1 MKEQDKKFWII
12 AGVIAIILII
22 AIVVMAGGKEKAPD
36 NQGEPQNNNSVTQQ
50 NNVAGPAENTLVE
63 NYVKV
68 QNDGTKVNQSE
79 ELKKMKTVDGL
90 EISNIQLTEK
100 GNLSVLIA
108 DVKNNTDTVR
118 GDFGVKITLIDKDG
132 KDMITLDGYIDK
144 VEAGETV
151 KMETS
156 ATTQLTNAYD
166 FKIVKK

>member
-1 MKEQDKKFWII
+1 MKEQDKKFWLIV
-12 AGVIAIILII
+12 GVIAIILIVVI
-22 AIVVMAGGKEKAPD
+22 IVLARGKEKTPD
-36 NQGEPQNNNSVTQQ
+36 SQDKQQNNNSVAQQ
-50 NNVAGPAENTLVE
+50 NNTVGSVENTVIE
-63 NYVKV
+63 NFVQV

-79 ELKKMKTVDGL
+79 ELKKIKTVDGL

-108 DVKNNTDTVR
+108 DVKNNTDTVK
-118 GDFGVKITLIDKDG
+118 GDFGVSITLLDKDG
-132 KDMITLDGYIDK
+132 KDMITIAGYIDK
-144 VEAGETV
+144 VEAGKTV